1 MLHAR
6 MKRSSR
12 LPILGMLAVL
22 VIVAGAGAAL
32 LWRQQA
38 TAVTAG
44 SGPTAVPVVVAVV
57 EQRDVPHL
65 ARALGHVH
73 SIHNVILRSQID
85 GILTEVLFE
94 EGQRVAKGDLLA
106 RIDDRSIRAALN
118 QARAEQARI
127 QAELKSARLDL
138 ERYSRLVAQN
148 AVSRQEYDRQQ
159 ALVAQLEAMAAASE
173 AAVAAAEVAL
183 SHTRIVSPVTGRV
196 GFRRVDAGNFV
207 RASDAEG
214 LFSVTQMEPIDVVFS
229 LSQSVL
235 PRLPAIAGSAPVKV
249 YDRAGG
255 NLLGEGMLTT
265 IDNQVD
271 RATGTIRLK
280 ARLPNTDGILWP
292 GQSVVVELQ
301 TGISTGALVV
311 PVTAVRHGLDG
322 RYVFRVSGGKAEPV
336 PVTVAF
342 EDDSIAVIA
351 EGVVAGD
358 TVVTDGHLRL
368 KPGSAVA
375 PIAAAGTGA

>member
-1 MLHAR
+1 

-12 LPILGMLAVL
+12 LRLLGALVILL
-22 VIVAGAGAAL
+22 IVAGAAAAA

-38 TAVTAG
+38 TAVSVNT
-44 SGPTAVPVVVAVV
+44 GPTAVPVVVAVV

-65 ARALGHVH
+65 VRAIGNVH

-94 EGQRVAKGDLLA
+94 EGQQVAKGDLLA

-127 QAELKSARLDL
+127 QAELRSAQLDL
-138 ERYSRLVAQN
+138 ERYTRLVKQN
-148 AVSRQEYDRQQ
+148 AVARQEYDQQ
-159 ALVAQLEAMAAASE
+159 KALVAQLEAMTAASE

-196 GFRRVDAGNFV
+196 GFRRVDAGNYV

-214 LFSVTQMEPIDVVFS
+214 LFSVTQIEPIDVVFS

-235 PRLPAIAGSAPVKV
+235 PRLPAIAGTAPVKV

-255 NLLGEGMLTT
+255 ILLGEGVLTT

-280 ARLPNTDGILWP
+280 ARLPNTDGSLWP
-292 GQSVVVELQ
+292 GQSVVVQLH
-301 TGISTGALVV
+301 TGVSAGALVV
-311 PVTAVRHGLDG
+311 PVTAVRHGLNG
-322 RYVFRVSGGKAEPV
+322 RYVFRVSGGKAKPV

-351 EGVVAGD
+351 EGVAAGD

-368 KPGSAVA
+368 KADSPVA
-375 PIAAAGTGA
+375 PITATGTGA